1 MRVFFPVNETIKVE
15 NSKKVESNCWPSY
28 LNSGYISM
36 GKKDMSIRIFCD
48 TNELTKIIKS
58 FKERQIYYIL
68 FRKKLPLWV
77 HLLSIHFF
85 YFMFTFHLT

>member
-28 LNSGYISM
+28 LNSGYISI

-48 TNELTKIIKS
+48 INELTKIIKS

-68 FRKKLPLWV
+68 FRKKLNYNK
-77 HLLSIHFF
+77 HK
-85 YFMFTFHLT
+85 